1 MPRNPKQDANLKPI
15 KKGDLTSEE
24 AKRRGSNGGKKS
36 GETRRAQRDLKATA
50 RYFASLAAKGT
61 LEDNLQK
68 LGVPK
73 DDRTNM
79 VALMASLYSRGMSG
93 DLEAIKLF
101 IKYCGYDSTEER
113 LDRES
118 QARVEAMA
126 NGGLASIQHSTADDV
141 DTDER
146 TEVVIMLPEDFRN
159 MQENE
164 AEEEAEAERLKG
176 GAEDEK
182 NSPEATERSA
192 N

>member
-36 GETRRAQRDLKATA
+36 GEARRAQRDLKATA

-79 VALMASLYSRGMSG
+79 VALMEFTG
-93 DLEAIKLF
+93 K
-101 IKYCGYDSTEER
+101 
-113 LDRES
+113 
-118 QARVEAMA
+118 A
-126 NGGLASIQHSTADDV
+126 N
-141 DTDER
+141 E
-146 TEVVIMLPEDFRN
+146 
-159 MQENE
+159 
-164 AEEEAEAERLKG
+164 
-176 GAEDEK
+176 
-182 NSPEATERSA
+182 
-192 N
+192 

>member
-1 MPRNPKQDANLKPI
+1 MARNPKQDANLKPY

-24 AKRRGSNGGKKS
+24 AKRRGSTGGKKS

-118 QARVEAMA
+118 MARVEAMA
-126 NGGLASIQHSTADDV
+126 NGGLASIQHSNIDGEES
-141 DTDER
+141 DER
-146 TEVVIMLPEDFRN
+146 NDVVIYLPKVADVKDLEAHDE
-159 MQENE
+159 ENT
-164 AEEEAEAERLKG
+164 
-176 GAEDEK
+176 AEDK
-182 NSPEATERSA
+182 Q
-192 N
+192 